1 MVYSLFDQDE
11 KDKITESFNALGIP
25 TDISVSESQQ
35 STDDVALQNKALEDI
50 IARQQKDEQ
59 AIKDDYDSLG
69 SRANRFLQVF
79 GAGLRGENTSQV
91 AKDLRD
97 NLNTRL
103 TNARNKYKDD
113 RDAAF
118 QRVKDTLDRREK
130 LAQAEYDK
138 TRDQAKDKQ
147 WEQEFGLKTK
157 TQADQNAIQRAQL
170 DLLRGQNATKEAQ
183 AQQDLLDAEKKQAEE
198 KSQLESDLANL
209 FDTYNA
215 KSSGWTKPLGIF
227 QTSGEEKS
235 SARINDINLKAAK
248 VKFGLEGKEAVDF
261 IKNNPDLFLSD
272 KDSGDVN
279 EEKARI
285 LGLDPRRK
293 YNGLRINGS
302 KDVIKNG
309 KKIRI
314 YELDNGDGTT
324 TMAQEE
330 IK

>member
-1 MVYSLFDQDE
+1 MVYSLFNQDD

-25 TDISVSESQQ
+25 TDISVSESQK

-103 TNARNKYKDD
+103 TNIRSKYKDD

-130 LAQAEYDK
+130 LAKAEYDK

-157 TQADQNAIQRAQL
+157 TQADQNAIQQAQL
-170 DLLRGQNATKEAQ
+170 DILRNQATEKKNQEIQNAQEENANKVSEL
-183 AQQDLLDAEKKQAEE
+183 QQFNDDVNDFL
-198 KSQLESDLANL
+198 N
-209 FDTYNA
+209 TYSN
-215 KSSGWTKPLGIF
+215 SG
-227 QTSGEEKS
+227 
-235 SARINDINLKAAK
+235 
-248 VKFGLEGKEAVDF
+248 AVDRF
-261 IKNNPDLFLSD
+261 FGNGSTEKNQITDAKRERLNYKILKRLFPGLSD
-272 KDSGDVN
+272 KELIDKYDEMKDILLNPSQSKKEAIDRL
-279 EEKARI
+279 KA
-285 LGLDPRRK
+285 L
-293 YNGLRINGS
+293 N
-302 KDVIKNG
+302 VI
-309 KKIRI
+309 
-314 YELDNGDGTT
+314 E
-324 TMAQEE
+324 
-330 IK
+330 

>member
-1 MVYSLFDQDE
+1 MVYSLFDQDD

-25 TDISVSESQQ
+25 TDISVSESQK

-79 GAGLRGENTSQV
+79 GTGLRGENTSQV

-103 TNARNKYKDD
+103 TNIRSKYKDD

-130 LAQAEYDK
+130 LAQAEYNK

-157 TQADQNAIQRAQL
+157 TQADQNAIQKAQL
-170 DLLRGQNATKEAQ
+170 DILRGQNATKEAEAKKVAEAESQ
-183 AQQDLLDAEKKQAEE
+183 KVLKDKVNTDLEI
-198 KSQLESDLANL
+198 SQLFSNGTMNPTGGVFGGDNDLKGGKLDDVVIKLVQKRYGIAPKDYPAFKKANPDIVPNKDEDAKIIKL
-209 FDTYNA
+209 KLKNLGHNPVVKTTTPDSAGNQIVVFEDGSKVIYNA
-215 KSSGWTKPLGIF
+215 IEDRYT
-227 QTSGEEKS
+227 EVE
-235 SARINDINLKAAK
+235 
-248 VKFGLEGKEAVDF
+248 
-261 IKNNPDLFLSD
+261 
-272 KDSGDVN
+272 
-279 EEKARI
+279 
-285 LGLDPRRK
+285 
-293 YNGLRINGS
+293 
-302 KDVIKNG
+302 
-309 KKIRI
+309 
-314 YELDNGDGTT
+314 
-324 TMAQEE
+324 
-330 IK
+330 

>member
-1 MVYSLFDQDE
+1 MVYSLFNQDD

-25 TDISVSESQQ
+25 TDISVSESQK

-103 TNARNKYKDD
+103 TNIRSKYKDD

-130 LAQAEYDK
+130 LAKAEYDK

-157 TQADQNAIQRAQL
+157 TQADQNAIQQAQL
-170 DLLRGQNATKEAQ
+170 DILRNQATEKKNQEIQNAQEENANKVSEL
-183 AQQDLLDAEKKQAEE
+183 QQFNDDVNDFL
-198 KSQLESDLANL
+198 N
-209 FDTYNA
+209 TYNN
-215 KSSGWTKPLGIF
+215 SG
-227 QTSGEEKS
+227 
-235 SARINDINLKAAK
+235 
-248 VKFGLEGKEAVDF
+248 AVDRF
-261 IKNNPDLFLSD
+261 FGNGSTEKNQITDAKRERLNYKILKRLFPGLSD
-272 KDSGDVN
+272 KELIDKYDEMKDILLNPSQSKKEAIDRL
-279 EEKARI
+279 KA
-285 LGLDPRRK
+285 L
-293 YNGLRINGS
+293 N
-302 KDVIKNG
+302 VI
-309 KKIRI
+309 
-314 YELDNGDGTT
+314 E
-324 TMAQEE
+324 
-330 IK
+330 

>member
-1 MVYSLFDQDE
+1 MVYSLFNQDD

-25 TDISVSESQQ
+25 TDISVSESQK

-103 TNARNKYKDD
+103 TNIRSKYKDD

-130 LAQAEYDK
+130 LAKAEYDK

-157 TQADQNAIQRAQL
+157 TQADQNAIQQAQL
-170 DLLRGQNATKEAQ
+170 DILRNQATEKKNQEIQNAQEENANKVLEL
-183 AQQDLLDAEKKQAEE
+183 QQFNDDVNDFL
-198 KSQLESDLANL
+198 N
-209 FDTYNA
+209 TYNNSGAYDRFFGDGSTEKNQITDA
-215 KSSGWTKPLGIF
+215 KRERLNYKI
-227 QTSGEEKS
+227 
-235 SARINDINLKAAK
+235 LKR
-248 VKFGLEGKEAVDF
+248 
-261 IKNNPDLFLSD
+261 LFPGLSD
-272 KDSGDVN
+272 KELIDKYDEMKDILLNPSQSKKEAIDRL
-279 EEKARI
+279 KA
-285 LGLDPRRK
+285 L
-293 YNGLRINGS
+293 N
-302 KDVIKNG
+302 VI
-309 KKIRI
+309 
-314 YELDNGDGTT
+314 E
-324 TMAQEE
+324 
-330 IK
+330 